1 MTVVVLRT
9 TTLFVARYWIFL
21 KASDGS
27 TAMRTSHLPS
37 GVIGAI
43 TSPPNRKLLKTE
55 PPRCAIPSTSE
66 PFTATPPLT
75 AALPSNS
82 DTRTTPCPPTPHII
96 MLNSF
101 LVAILVS
108 CLYCI
113 VRADLGADPATRTPG
128 SVYRDLTF
136 IHN

>member
-1 MTVVVLRT
+1 MTVVVFRT
-9 TTLFVARYWIFL
+9 TTPFFARYWIFL

-66 PFTATPPLT
+66 PFTATPPLP
-75 AALPSNS
+75 AVGRKARQGN
-82 DTRTTPCPPTPHII
+82 PH
-96 MLNSF
+96 NHF
-101 LVAILVS
+101 RGRLVNEVHDR
-108 CLYCI
+108 Y
-113 VRADLGADPATRTPG
+113 VR
-128 SVYRDLTF
+128 SQ
-136 IHN
+136 